1 MRLIINRWLR
11 RAHIAFKRRIFSP
24 EVGGS
29 MDGFDGCCCIGFF
42 CEKKLFRSFLPR
54 PSRTSSDE
62 SVTTSSDTHSPLLF
76 IYFISIYPIIA
87 DNGSMMA
94 YTSSWGEANPNGSKD
109 QIDEYLERTR
119 DEVKGTEQ
127 LLKQI
132 CSYLDLKELPPIKGP
147 M

>member
-11 RAHIAFKRRIFSP
+11 RAHISSKRRIFSP
-24 EVGGS
+24 GVGGS
-29 MDGFDGCCCIGFF
+29 VDGSGGCCFVGFF
-42 CEKKLFRSFLPR
+42 CEKGLFRSFFPR
-54 PSRTSSDE
+54 SSRTSSDA
-62 SVTTSSDTHSPLLF
+62 SVPTSSETHSPLLF
-76 IYFISIYPIIA
+76 IHSISIYPKIA

-147 M
+147 L